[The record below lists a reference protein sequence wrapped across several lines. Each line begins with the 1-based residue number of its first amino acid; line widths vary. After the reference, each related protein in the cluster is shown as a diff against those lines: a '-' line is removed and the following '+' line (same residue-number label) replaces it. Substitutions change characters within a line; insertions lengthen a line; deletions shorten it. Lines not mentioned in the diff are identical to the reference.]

1 MMKYFLYSKEQHKK
15 RIELE
20 RKIGRKYIPGKI
32 FINGNEEI
40 YTEMNTK
47 YNDRFKDTRVVYYG
61 EESEVKFTKPLV
73 INLRGV

>member
-15 RIELE
+15 RTELE
-20 RKIGRKYIPGKI
+20 RKIGRKYVPGKI

-40 YTEMNTK
+40 YTEINTK
-47 YNDRFKDTRVVYYG
+47 YNDRFKDTRIVYYG
-61 EESEVKFTKPLV
+61 EESEVKFTKPSV

>member
-15 RIELE
+15 RTELE

-40 YTEMNTK
+40 YTEMNIE
-47 YNDRFKDTRVVYYG
+47 YNDRFKDTIIVYYG
-61 EESEVKFTKPLV
+61 EESEVKFTKPSV

>member
-1 MMKYFLYSKEQHKK
+1 MIKYFLYSKEQHKK
-15 RIELE
+15 RTELE

-40 YTEMNTK
+40 YTEMNIE
-47 YNDRFKDTRVVYYG
+47 YNDRFKDTIIVYYG
-61 EESEVKFTKPLV
+61 EESEVKFTKPSV